1 MGSRISDWVNKRL
14 PYRSMLHFAMDEKI
28 HGGSSFFYGLGSA
41 TLFVFLIQVITGV
54 WQMFFYVPTVD
65 HAYISISY
73 LRIHVPMGWLIHG
86 LHYWGAQAMVILVGL
101 HLIRVFIWA
110 AFKKEGEMTW
120 LLGMVL
126 LILTAAMTFTGVLL
140 PWDEVGFFA
149 AKVGTG
155 MASIIPLIGGWLEKL
170 FLGGTSMGQLTLTRF
185 FVMHVAIIPFIMF
198 AFILVHLISF
208 RQRGSIGPWNLAKRE
223 KTGLFWPDQ
232 IYKDIIISSV
242 IFLCLIALSV
252 YFRAPFS
259 GPADTI
265 DTSYQP
271 KPEWNFLFLYQALK
285 AFKGGWEPVGT
296 LVIPF
301 ILLLFLFLIPFLDRS
316 TDRNPVKRLRMMSTV
331 FIFVSGVIVLTIL
344 GKTSLPGLG
353 EASPPSNKV
362 PSPVTESP
370 QIKEGH
376 QLFVSNNCMICHS
389 IQGAGGNVG
398 PDLSHEASKGRTK
411 SWIMQQVKDP
421 ASHDSSTAMP
431 PFVQLSQEQLNS
443 LATYLLSVSRLGSG
457 STSPENRG
465 KNKTTTQ
472 NVPSFNSFQSNIS
485 PGEEK
490 IAGLAASFIGNPKH
504 GGILFKQ
511 LCESCH
517 GPDGKGNVPNPGSLS
532 GMVPPLNP
540 ISDSLFSSVP
550 STFVENIDPII
561 QHGTRTPG
569 PDPTYN
575 MPDVGDAG
583 TLTQQQIAHIEA
595 FILQLNHVDRAR
607 IMHPGIRP
615 AGFMWLSLGIFF
627 LTGILLL
634 IFRIIQRKKVLN
646 QV

>member
-1 MGSRISDWVNKRL
+1 MGSRIPDWINKRL
-14 PYRSMLHFAMDEKI
+14 PFRSILHFILDEKI
-28 HGGSSFFYGLGSA
+28 PGGSSFFYGLGGA
-41 TLFVFLIQVITGV
+41 TLFVFLIQVVTGV

-86 LHYWGAQAMVILVGL
+86 LHYWGAQAMIILVGL

-110 AFKKEGEMTW
+110 AYKNEGEMTW
-120 LLGMVL
+120 LLGMIL
-126 LILTAAMTFTGVLL
+126 LIFTAAMTFTGVLL

-155 MASIIPLIGGWLEKL
+155 MAGTIPLIGGWLEKL
-170 FLGGTSMGQLTLTRF
+170 FLGGTSMGQLTLSRF

-198 AFILVHLISF
+198 LFIVIHLISF
-208 RQRGSIGPWNLAKRE
+208 RQRGSIGPWNKAKRK

-232 IYKDIIISSV
+232 IFKDIIISSV
-242 IFLCLIALSV
+242 ILLCLIALTV
-252 YFRAPFS
+252 YFRAPYS

-285 AFKGGWEPVGT
+285 AFKGVWEPVGT

-301 ILLLFLFLIPFLDRS
+301 ILLMFLFLIPFLDRS
-316 TDRNPVKRLRMMSTV
+316 TERNPLKRLRIMTTG
-331 FIFVSGVIVLTIL
+331 FILVTGIIILTIL

-353 EASPPSNKV
+353 KASPPTNKV

-398 PDLSHEASKGRTK
+398 PDLSHETSKGRNK
-411 SWIMQQVKDP
+411 SWIMQQIKDP
-421 ASHDSSTAMP
+421 TSHDSSTAMP
-431 PFVQLSQEQLNS
+431 AFAQLSQEQLSS
-443 LATYLLSVSRLGSG
+443 LATYLLNVNMLGSG
-457 STSPENRG
+457 PSAPENSG
-465 KNKTTTQ
+465 INKSTGT
-472 NVPSFNSFQSNIS
+472 NVNSFNSSQSKVS
-485 PGEEK
+485 PSGEK
-490 IAGLAASFIGNPKH
+490 IAGLSASFIGNSKH

-540 ISDSLFSSVP
+540 VSDSLYSPVP

-561 QHGTRTPG
+561 QHGVITPG

-575 MPDVGDAG
+575 MPNVGDAG
-583 TLTQQQIAHIEA
+583 TLTQQQIANIEA
-595 FILQLNHVDRAR
+595 FILDINHIDRAR
-607 IMHPGIRP
+607 ILDPGIKP
-615 AGFMWLSLGIFF
+615 TVFMWLSLGIFL
-627 LTGILLL
+627 LTGMLLL
-634 IFRIIQRKKVLN
+634 IFRIIQRKKFLT
-646 QV
+646 